1 MFSTEKMDF
10 LDFDIYS
17 RNVSFYYKNKEKLG
31 STFGFILTIIYGIA
45 SVILFLLYFIKVL
58 KREEMT
64 SSDSLIY
71 PTSNPSIQLNNDL
84 FYIAFGLEHPKNL
97 SRYIDETIY
106 LPKVEYIEKIKN
118 NSELITISKKVLNI
132 ERCNSIKFGKD
143 YQNLVE
149 KDELNNSYCINDF
162 NLTLIGS
169 LKYNRI
175 SYIEINLYP
184 CVNNSENNNHC
195 KPQNIIDTYLTST
208 YFSIITKDI
217 GLNPFNYFFP
227 TIPFIQNLYTSIDK
241 SIKKEFIIYFGIT
254 EINTDIGLFSNIYK
268 KEIYLRYIENAQSFN
283 FINKEEYHS
292 GKEILTA
299 KIKLEDNIYSQKR
312 TYTKM
317 SSVFSIIGGY
327 MQVIY
332 TVFALIVLLSKKISI
347 EKKLL
352 NSLFNFNI
360 KQKKIILSI
369 EYEKKLDYN
378 SSLDKTKQNKYIPYE
393 AKKSILMNNKNK
405 RRHSQLV
412 LNINKNNQNIT
423 TLKKFGSNKNIIPS
437 GIREMKS
444 QANISEDGFIEII
457 KTVSKEKIK
466 NTNNNNQ
473 SINRSKANMLNQ
485 EDNSYFNDLKLY
497 KNYEAYKKIKS
508 SNNLNIF
515 SDLRMIEKENYT
527 IINFNIFDYYCF
539 KKITKKRTE
548 IELFKFGINF
558 YKRQMDIINFFNIMI
573 LTQIML
579 IQNFDKKNNN
589 ILSQKIELS
598 IK

>member
-71 PTSNPSIQLNNDL
+71 PTSNPSIKLNNDL

-184 CVNNSENNNHC
+184 CINNSENNNHC

-299 KIKLEDNIYSQKR
+299 KIKLEDNIYSQ
-312 TYTKM
+312 
-317 SSVFSIIGGY
+317 
-327 MQVIY
+327 
-332 TVFALIVLLSKKISI
+332 
-347 EKKLL
+347 
-352 NSLFNFNI
+352 
-360 KQKKIILSI
+360 
-369 EYEKKLDYN
+369 
-378 SSLDKTKQNKYIPYE
+378 
-393 AKKSILMNNKNK
+393 
-405 RRHSQLV
+405 
-412 LNINKNNQNIT
+412 
-423 TLKKFGSNKNIIPS
+423 
-437 GIREMKS
+437 
-444 QANISEDGFIEII
+444 
-457 KTVSKEKIK
+457 
-466 NTNNNNQ
+466 
-473 SINRSKANMLNQ
+473 
-485 EDNSYFNDLKLY
+485 
-497 KNYEAYKKIKS
+497 
-508 SNNLNIF
+508 
-515 SDLRMIEKENYT
+515 
-527 IINFNIFDYYCF
+527 
-539 KKITKKRTE
+539 
-548 IELFKFGINF
+548 
-558 YKRQMDIINFFNIMI
+558 
-573 LTQIML
+573 
-579 IQNFDKKNNN
+579 
-589 ILSQKIELS
+589 
-598 IK
+598 